1 MVNTQAVKWFV
12 LKASRR
18 EKAAQAALQEAGIDH
33 YLPTHQV
40 AEERCGQKRLVER
53 PLISN
58 MLFAQGTHERINSFV
73 RQHDY
78 IHFAYRREGAGFCIL
93 EVPDAE
99 METFRQAV
107 TCMAGDLTYYHPN
120 EVSLHRGTKVRIVG
134 GNLDGYEGIIL
145 RDKKEAAE
153 MFYIDFP
160 LLGSLGTHVAPDFIQ
175 IITE

>member
-1 MVNTQAVKWFV
+1 MSNKQTIKWFV
-12 LKASRR
+12 LKAGRR
-18 EKAAQAALQEAGIDH
+18 EKAAQSALHEAGINH

-58 MLFAQGTHERINSFV
+58 MLFAQGTHDRINSFV

-78 IHFAYRREGAGFCIL
+78 IHFAYRREGAGFSIL

-99 METFRQAV
+99 LEAFRGAV
-107 TCMAGDLTYYHPN
+107 TSMAGDLTYYHPN
-120 EVSLHRGTKVRIVG
+120 EIPLRQGTKVRIVG
-134 GNLDGYEGIIL
+134 GNLDGYEGIVL

-160 LLGSLGTHVAPDFIQ
+160 LLGALGTHVAPDYIQ
-175 IITE
+175 IIPE

>member
-1 MVNTQAVKWFV
+1 MANDQTIKWFV
-12 LKASRR
+12 LKAGRR
-18 EKAAQAALQEAGIDH
+18 EKAAQSALHEAGINH

-40 AEERCGQKRLVER
+40 AEERCGQKRLIER

-58 MLFAQGTHERINSFV
+58 MLFAQGTHDRINSFV

-78 IHFAYRREGAGFCIL
+78 IHFAYRREGAGFSIL

-99 METFRQAV
+99 LEAFRRAV
-107 TCMAGDLTYYHPN
+107 TNMTGDLTYYHPN
-120 EVSLHRGTKVRIVG
+120 EIPLRQGTKVRIVG
-134 GNLDGYEGIIL
+134 GNLDGYEGIVL

-160 LLGSLGTHVAPDFIQ
+160 LLGALGTHVAPDYIQ
-175 IITE
+175 IIPE